1 MQFPRPA
8 GPIRARVARRAFA
21 PVVGAVLAVFGLVA
35 GCTAPANRPLEPSA
49 GAGTA
54 TPGPGYGDS
63 AAQSRER
70 PPQVTVR
77 VDGTYAWAFLDRATG
92 ARYGSAN
99 ADTTNF
105 SESMIKSWIAADF
118 LRRAD
123 EQNQDPPP
131 YRMDQLVRMIR
142 DSSNG
147 AAESIWIANGR
158 DAGIRRLID
167 LCRLV
172 HTRVF
177 PDMWSQTMI
186 SASDAVR
193 MGDCVAN
200 GTAAGPQWTSWVLE
214 EMRRVRGTTSQQPD
228 GGRWGIIDA
237 LPPAD
242 AAAVAIKNGWTLHS
256 DNTWNVNCL
265 AIHSG
270 WILAVMTDYPGA
282 RGLAYGAEICAMV
295 ARQVLRLGD

>member
-1 MQFPRPA
+1 MTARPRD
-8 GPIRARVARRAFA
+8 RAASLAFVLA
-21 PVVGAVLAVFGLVA
+21 AGAVLAVAGLVM
-35 GCTAPANRPLEPSA
+35 GCTATPDRSSGPSA
-49 GAGTA
+49 GPRPVS
-54 TPGPGYGDS
+54 PGPGYGDS
-63 AAQSRER
+63 ATLSRER

-77 VDGTYAWAFLDRATG
+77 VDGTYAWAFLDRTTG

-99 ADTTNF
+99 ADATNF

-147 AAESIWIANGR
+147 AAESIWIANGQ

-167 LCRLV
+167 LCRLK

-186 SASDAVR
+186 SANDAVR
-193 MGDCVAN
+193 MGECVAN
-200 GTAAGPQWTSWVLE
+200 GTAAGPQWTGWLLE
-214 EMRRVRGTTSQQPD
+214 EMRKVRGTTSQQPD

-237 LPPAD
+237 LPPTD
-242 AAAVAIKNGWTLHS
+242 AAAIAIKNGWTLHS

-265 AIHSG
+265 AIDSG

-295 ARQVLRLGD
+295 TRQVLRLNG